1 MTHSSHH
8 EYSSKIS
15 FITIKY
21 GVLNKY
27 LTFQPNQQPSDG
39 NINTN
44 GPTVPSGHINTISN
58 EPAAAIAVNRV
69 QPIQREI
76 PINQFKFDV
85 SPKSPLI
92 PQHTALIRKSITSE
106 SGLKKLTPQLQSNRQ
121 GGRYANPGKNEY
133 RNNKADNVVFQQ
145 SIIDNEKL
153 KRMDDFDRELNDDDW
168 ARSDETFDYNKK
180 IAR

>member
-1 MTHSSHH
+1 M
-8 EYSSKIS
+8 
-15 FITIKY
+15 
-21 GVLNKY
+21 
-27 LTFQPNQQPSDG
+27 
-39 NINTN
+39 
-44 GPTVPSGHINTISN
+44 
-58 EPAAAIAVNRV
+58 
-69 QPIQREI
+69 
-76 PINQFKFDV
+76 

-106 SGLKKLTPQLQSNRQ
+106 SGLKKLTPQIHSNHRNA
-121 GGRYANPGKNEY
+121 GRYVNSGKNEY
-133 RNNKADNVVFQQ
+133 RNNKVDNAVFQQ